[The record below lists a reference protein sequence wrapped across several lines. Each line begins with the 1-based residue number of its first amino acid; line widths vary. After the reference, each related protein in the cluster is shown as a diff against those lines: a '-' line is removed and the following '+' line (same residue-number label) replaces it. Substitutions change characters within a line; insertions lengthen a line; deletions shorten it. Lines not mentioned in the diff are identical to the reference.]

1 MNAPETALPGKHTGA
16 AGQLYMAFEL
26 SNRKWLL
33 VVSDGA
39 RGASRYTVDA
49 GDQRAVLDAIAKAK
63 ARCALVGDVVVRS
76 CYEAGRDGFW
86 LHRWL
91 LEQGIDNLVVDS
103 ASIEVNRRAR
113 RAKTDR
119 LDGGKLLTM
128 LMRYLRGERRVWSV
142 VRVPTPQEEDARRAH
157 RELEQLRHE
166 RTAHSNRIGA
176 LLVLHNR
183 RVKHVG
189 GRDWGKWW
197 TRHGPALPAALRAGI
212 EREMTRLELVK
223 AQIKTLEAQQCT
235 AVATGQQP
243 QVAQLSRVRGVG
255 LGGAWILVQ
264 ELFGWRR
271 FHNRRQVAGCIG
283 LAPTPYSSGD
293 SKTEQGIA
301 KAGNKRARRI
311 MVELGWSWL
320 RYQPQSDLSQWF
332 NQRFAHG
339 GKRMR
344 RIGIVALAR
353 RLAIALWRYLEH
365 GVIPAGATL
374 KPIPPVSLE
383 PVTP

>member
-26 SNRKWLL
+26 SDKKWLL
-33 VVSDGA
+33 VVSDDA
-39 RGASRYTVDA
+39 RGPSRYTVDA
-49 GDQRAVLDAIAKAK
+49 GDKRAVLDAIVKAK
-63 ARCALVGDVVVRS
+63 ARCGLVGDVVVRS

-91 LEQGIDNLVVDS
+91 LAQGIDNIVVDS

-119 LDGGKLLTM
+119 LDGAKLLAM
-128 LMRYLRGERRVWSV
+128 LVRYLGGERRVWAV
-142 VRVPTPQEEDARRAH
+142 VHVPTPQEEDARRAH

-166 RTAHSNRIGA
+166 RTAHNNRIGS
-176 LLVLHNR
+176 LLVLHNLR
-183 RVKHVG
+183 AKHVG

-197 TRHGPALPAALRAGI
+197 AHHGAELPAALRAGI
-212 EREMTRLELVK
+212 EREMTRLVLVK

-235 AVATGQQP
+235 EVATGLQP

-255 LGGAWILVQ
+255 LGGAWVLVK

-293 SKTEQGIA
+293 SQTEQGIA
-301 KAGNKRARRI
+301 KAGNKRARWI

-320 RYQPQSDLSQWF
+320 RYQPESDLSQWF
-332 NQRFAHG
+332 NRRFAHG

-374 KPIPPVSLE
+374 KPIAG
-383 PVTP
+383 

>member
-1 MNAPETALPGKHTGA
+1 MV
-16 AGQLYMAFEL
+16 AGCE
-26 SNRKWLL
+26 RRC
-33 VVSDGA
+33 

-76 CYEAGRDGFW
+76 CYEAGCDGFW

-128 LMRYLRGERRVWSV
+128 LMRYIRGERRVWLV

-264 ELFGWRR
+264 ELFGWRC

-301 KAGNKRARRI
+301 EAGNKRARRI

-332 NQRFAHG
+332 NQRLLTGASG
-339 GKRMR
+339 C
-344 RIGIVALAR
+344 
-353 RLAIALWRYLEH
+353 
-365 GVIPAGATL
+365 GVSA
-374 KPIPPVSLE
+374 S
-383 PVTP
+383 